1 MSETLEDVRPRAVEG
16 VLPQPIESAP
26 PAAAPVARRKRI
38 VIVGGGFGGIAA
50 ARALKRC
57 DAEIILIDRRNH
69 HIFQPLLYQV
79 ATAVLSPSEI
89 AAPIR
94 QLADKQ
100 KNLSVLLGEVTGLDL
115 HARSID
121 ASCPRLG
128 MRKIQFDYLIIAAGM
143 QPSYFG
149 HDEFAKYA
157 PGLKSLADAETIRAK
172 ILSAYELAE
181 TTEDENERV
190 RQMTFVLVGAG
201 PTGVELAA
209 SMAQL
214 ATVTLR
220 RQFRR
225 IDPAKSSI
233 ILIEG
238 SKRVLSTFA
247 ESLAD
252 KAAKRLEK
260 LGVRIMTGV
269 KVEKVDQD
277 GVVADG
283 KRISSAT
290 VLWTAGVAPSP
301 LLKLLGAETD
311 RAGRILVGPFMNLE
325 GTPGVFV
332 VGDATSV
339 SRDGRPVP
347 GVAQAAIQEGRYVG
361 RLIARELD
369 GWKPER
375 PFRYFDKGNMAVVG
389 KNFAILE
396 SGHLQMS
403 GFLTWLVWAFLHI
416 MSLPQLQNRLR
427 VQRQWLWSYFTGQ
440 RSSRLIPEP
449 PRAGTR
455 EPQH

>member
-1 MSETLEDVRPRAVEG
+1 MSETLQETQRPPEIVRPE
-16 VLPQPIESAP
+16 QPARP
-26 PAAAPVARRKRI
+26 PIVAAPVARRKRI
-38 VIVGGGFGGIAA
+38 VIVGGGFAGIAA
-50 ARALKRC
+50 AHALKRC
-57 DAEIILIDRRNH
+57 DADVVLIDRRNH

-94 QLADKQ
+94 QLAEKQ
-100 KNLSVLLGEVTGLDL
+100 KNISVMLAEVTGVDL
-115 HARSID
+115 KSRSIE
-121 ASCPRLG
+121 ASCPG
-128 MRKIQFDYLIIAAGM
+128 VGIRKIQFDYLVIATGM

-149 HDEFAKYA
+149 HDEFARYA
-157 PGLKSLADAETIRAK
+157 PGLKSLNDAEIIRTK
-172 ILSAYELAE
+172 ILSAYELADA
-181 TTEDENERV
+181 TDDENERT

-209 SMAQL
+209 SIAQL

-220 RQFRR
+220 GEFRR

-238 SKRVLSTFA
+238 GKRILSTFA
-247 ESLAD
+247 ESLAN

-260 LGVRIMTGV
+260 LGVKIMTGV
-269 KVEKVDQD
+269 KVEKVDEI
-277 GVVADG
+277 GVIADG
-283 KRISSAT
+283 QRIPSAT
-290 VLWTAGVAPSP
+290 VLWTAGVAASP
-301 LLKLLGAETD
+301 IVKQLGAEMD
-311 RAGRILVGPFMNLE
+311 RAGRALVGPFLDVQ
-325 GTPGVFV
+325 GTNGVFV
-332 VGDATSV
+332 VGDTSAV
-339 SRDGRPVP
+339 KSDGRPVP
-347 GVAQAAIQEGRYVG
+347 GVAQGAIQEGRYVG

-369 GWKPER
+369 GWKTER

-396 SGHLQMS
+396 SGHLHMS

-449 PRAGTR
+449 PRAETR